1 MMRGAV
7 LLALVV
13 GLVAG
18 GLYLSDFG
26 RWHSPVTHDLFLA
39 VAMGA
44 LGAIISV
51 MTRMAGKG
59 SFTTDYEVGR
69 KIVRRL
75 GSLRPF
81 IGAIFAVAI
90 YFAFAAK
97 LIRLGTVPR
106 TIYFYAFVSFLAGFS
121 ERWARL
127 MLDTAGSGGGSGKKS

>member
-1 MMRGAV
+1 
-7 LLALVV
+7 
-13 GLVAG
+13 
-18 GLYLSDFG
+18 
-26 RWHSPVTHDLFLA
+26 
-39 VAMGA
+39 
-44 LGAIISV
+44 
-51 MTRMAGKG
+51 MAGKG